1 MARMIPDAPVPETE
15 SKAERHLFER
25 LRDDTPDELVAYHS
39 VAWQTPGRWSP
50 GAGRVRLRRR
60 ASRVRRAHTRS
71 QGEAVFA
78 STLSRGSGRRS
89 ASPVRSRS
97 KTPSSRQT
105 ERRTCSP
112 RRLLGRSDRAARRSA
127 SVTVAFPDCRVGR
140 KPLRTDLPRE
150 LVLDH
155 SDLDCLDTRL
165 DALFQYWFD
174 RDSKTPLGEPGL
186 KVLDSV
192 LAHSFDLRGAA
203 RFRAQG

>member
-1 MARMIPDAPVPETE
+1 MCLDRWDRPATGAERRRSSLGRDMWGCVWHSPPHRREVPMARMIPDAPVPETE

-39 VAWQTPGRWSP
+39 VAWQTPGKVVARSRESP
-50 GAGRVRLRRR
+50 TSS
-60 ASRVRRAHTRS
+60 SRIPGTACSHSKSR
-71 QGEAVFA
+71 EAVFA

-127 SVTVAFPDCRVGR
+127 SVTCGV
-140 KPLRTDLPRE
+140 
-150 LVLDH
+150 
-155 SDLDCLDTRL
+155 
-165 DALFQYWFD
+165 
-174 RDSKTPLGEPGL
+174 PGL
-186 KVLDSV
+186 SC
-192 LAHSFDLRGAA
+192 GTEAA
-203 RFRAQG
+203 PHRPSA